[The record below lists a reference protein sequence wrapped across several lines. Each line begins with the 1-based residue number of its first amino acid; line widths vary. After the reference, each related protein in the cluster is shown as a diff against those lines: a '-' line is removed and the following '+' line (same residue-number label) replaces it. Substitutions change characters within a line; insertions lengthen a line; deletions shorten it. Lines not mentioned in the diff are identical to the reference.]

1 MDSEPLVA
9 IVDDDESAREAVA
22 SLVRSLGFRAA
33 EFASASAFLQSSRR
47 PQTACLLSDMR
58 MPGMTGLE
66 LHQHLHDAGTPVPT
80 IIMTAHADEAARQ
93 SALQAGIRCYLR
105 KPLQAD
111 ELLACIRSVLT
122 DQA

>member
-1 MDSEPLVA
+1 MA

-33 EFASASAFLQSSRR
+33 EFASASAFLQSRLR
-47 PQTACLLSDMR
+47 PLTACLIADLR

-66 LHQHLHDAGTPVPT
+66 LHQHLLDAGTPVPT

-93 SALQAGIRCYLR
+93 GALHAGIRCCLR
-105 KPLQAD
+105 KPLQSED
-111 ELLACIRSVLT
+111 LLAFIRSALP
-122 DQA
+122 DPA